1 MKPGEEAPFEEGV
14 SSPGPPPFPRLSTG
28 WEAARQEFL
37 RLLSLPEC

>member
-28 WEAARQEFL
+28 GEAARQEFL
-37 RLLSLPEC
+37 RLRSLPEC

>member
-1 MKPGEEAPFEEGV
+1 MKPGEGAPFVEGV

-28 WEAARQEFL
+28 GEAARQEFL

>member
-14 SSPGPPPFPRLSTG
+14 SSPGPPFPRLSTG
-28 WEAARQEFL
+28 GEAARQEFL

>member
-14 SSPGPPPFPRLSTG
+14 SSPGPLLRLSTG
-28 WEAARQEFL
+28 GEAVRQEFL